1 MESSD
6 SDDMEESDP
15 ESPSVPDNAAPMP
28 WEVNPRRIK
37 DLVETQPIVPLQYS
51 EWRALKIRSFGDWET
66 EPTERRPI
74 CGSRRTS
81 TLFLVTWRR
90 TATAGGR
97 AGRQWAL
104 AAHPDPHLSPPP
116 PA

>member
-37 DLVETQPIVPLQYS
+37 DLVDADPERCRGIALVPRPKTAKEVRRFMGSASQPAP
-51 EWRALKIRSFGDWET
+51 RAPSSSPKISLKIPRET
-66 EPTERRPI
+66 MIYSP
-74 CGSRRTS
+74 
-81 TLFLVTWRR
+81 
-90 TATAGGR
+90 
-97 AGRQWAL
+97 RQL
-104 AAHPDPHLSPPP
+104 AVYKPSS
-116 PA
+116 